1 MITNQAYLFL
11 IFTVNGVII
20 GLLFDFFRILR
31 RSFKT
36 KDFVTYTQDVLFWI
50 LTGLILL
57 YSIFVF
63 NNGEIRLFMFLGV
76 AIGVILYMLVMSSYV
91 IKINVYIINIFKKVF
106 GRIIGIILIPFKF
119 IYKLIKQLFFKPVSF
134 FIINFRKFSTNFSKK
149 LKNNIKDS
157 KNKVKN

>member
-11 IFTVNGVII
+11 IFTVNGMII

-36 KDFVTYTQDVLFWI
+36 KDFITYIQDVLFWI

-76 AIGVILYMLVMSSYV
+76 AIGVILYMLIISSYV
-91 IKINVYIINIFKKVF
+91 IKINVYLINILKKIF
-106 GRIIGIILIPFKF
+106 SGIIRIILIPFKF
-119 IYKLIKQLFFKPVSF
+119 LYKFIKQLFFKPVSF
-134 FIINFRKFSTNFSKK
+134 LIINFRKISTNFSKK
-149 LKNNIKDS
+149 VKNNLKGS